1 MEISHQFNIK
11 NEHIKKNSVFANSG
25 DNSSLDEEK
34 LFKRFSFA
42 GKRKRES
49 TGLGLSII
57 KSICGAYQI
66 DIRYQYVDNMHRF
79 ILNF

>member
-1 MEISHQFNIK
+1 HQI
-11 NEHIKKNSVFANSG
+11 IFANAG
-25 DNSSLDEEK
+25 DPVSLDEEK

-57 KSICGAYQI
+57 KSICSVYQV
-66 DIRYQYVDNMHRF
+66 DIKYQYADNMHMF